1 MNTPGLP
8 RKPTQEDPD
17 PRPTGRALNLRFG
30 MNSVEAQ
37 GSLRVIA
44 ILQVSQSRVS
54 HAEEYSHEIRKGCG
68 ISPWA

>member
-17 PRPTGRALNLRFG
+17 PRTLRALDLRFG

-54 HAEEYSHEIRKGCG
+54 HAEEYSQEIRKG
-68 ISPWA
+68 

>member
-8 RKPTQEDPD
+8 RKPTQEDLD
-17 PRPTGRALNLRFG
+17 TRTLRAVDLRFG

-37 GSLRVIA
+37 GFLRVIA
-44 ILQVSQSRVS
+44 ILQVKESRVS
-54 HAEEYSHEIRKGCG
+54 HAEEYSQEIRKGRG

>member
-8 RKPTQEDPD
+8 RKPAQEDPD
-17 PRPTGRALNLRFG
+17 TRTLRAFDLRFG

-37 GSLRVIA
+37 GLLRVIA
-44 ILQVSQSRVS
+44 ILQVRESRVS
-54 HAEEYSHEIRKGCG
+54 HAEEYSQENRKGCG

>member
-17 PRPTGRALNLRFG
+17 PRPTGRAFDLRFG

-37 GSLRVIA
+37 GFLRVIA
-44 ILQVSQSRVS
+44 ILQVSQSRVMS
-54 HAEEYSHEIRKGCG
+54 HAEEYSQEIRKG
-68 ISPWA
+68 

>member
-17 PRPTGRALNLRFG
+17 TRTLRAFDLRFG

-37 GSLRVIA
+37 GCLRVIA
-44 ILQVSQSRVS
+44 ILQVRESRVMS
-54 HAEEYSHEIRKGCG
+54 HAEEYSQEIRKG
-68 ISPWA
+68 

>member
-17 PRPTGRALNLRFG
+17 TRTMRAFDLRFG
-30 MNSVEAQ
+30 MNSFEAQ

-44 ILQVSQSRVS
+44 ILQVIQSRVMS
-54 HAEEYSHEIRKGCG
+54 HAEEYSQEIRKG
-68 ISPWA
+68 